1 MVRAVTTPAA
11 LAAASCSPPPAA
23 HSAATTMHCRAV
35 RCRPAHHN
43 AQSALA
49 GQVVAAMRMTVHVGV
64 QLPTAQRSPPPVAG
78 TALRQ
83 PPTPRGCAP
92 LPASSGAGSRPSRWG
107 DCRRPVAPW
116 AGVRA
121 STWPSPSTVAS
132 VGRGEARAGPSRF
145 CRLKRVLSWPFPPQA
160 REPRRCADSESGPVG
175 TLLRCPPSHSPAHN
189 HGTHLTRWRSST
201 AAEALQALQSAL
213 VLVPR
218 SAEAAANLAAWKRSF
233 EQGGESAAV

>member
-175 TLLRCPPSHSPAHN
+175 TLLRSLPSLLPPAQPRHSPDASR
-189 HGTHLTRWRSST
+189 GAQRRRRTWRLGSGRSSR
-201 AAEALQALQSAL
+201 AVRARCDKDS
-213 VLVPR
+213 VPCPWPCPWR
-218 SAEAAANLAAWKRSF
+218 
-233 EQGGESAAV
+233 